1 MERLRSL
8 FWSTLTA
15 MAAMGMLTGLAT
27 PWAMAGPT
35 VKITEPS
42 HGQTVAGEIII
53 KVAYRSDSSQPVSR
67 LEILIDGELAREYPL
82 AAPRVQGEQ
91 SFTWDFTFAAN
102 TAHKIGARAI
112 DASGEAGSA
121 EITVTVQSAVTRP
134 GRDQVPPVV
143 NIWYPTQGARLS
155 GEVEIRAEAEDNA
168 GVKSVV
174 FLIDGEWH
182 TILMNAPPFQT
193 TWDTTRSAD
202 GPHVLQAKA
211 WDEDDNQGA
220 SAEVTVF
227 VENHAMT
234 TVPPSDLTPGETTP
248 GPEPATWTPAPQIVT
263 PGPEVAPQPGVIR
276 TDFGAQGSI
285 ATTSRQVQRAESSV
299 SLSGVG
305 YVPAIYDAD
314 EAARTSVPRAMLAA
328 LPGEEQP
335 YEPASVSV
343 PDRSLLPGHTI
354 EPCSDLEGTRVAAL
368 TDSQRLTTP
377 RALPGASVVK
387 PTVAEPARG
396 TAAPAEPQIAA
407 LDVGPR
413 TTMPSARTAEPV
425 AEGAARGWVHVDPV
439 LEVAP
444 EAEIAWVQRT
454 TTPDRTLEAGALE
467 PAVLSQAA
475 AESIVIRVPDDGELG
490 TMVARLEQRTTTPG
504 SPAEAEAIAELVG
517 ITGETQVV
525 RVAVLP
531 EEATHA
537 AIPADGRLTG
547 PGGAEVAPVATMSF
561 DDVKILFDSEALKL
575 RAQPEMKE
583 GISIAPLREI
593 FEHTDGVLYWF
604 PVEKRVRAVNQ
615 GTDIRLQIG
624 DPSVRVND
632 QTKVLEVAPYIKR
645 GRTMVPLQFLANTLD
660 VTITFDPDNS
670 QIRITSN
677 KF

>member
-15 MAAMGMLTGLAT
+15 MAVMGMLTGLAT

-42 HGQTVAGEIII
+42 HDQTVTGEIII
-53 KVAYRSDSSQPVSR
+53 KVAYRSDSGEPVSR

-102 TAHKIGARAI
+102 TAHKIGARAV

-121 EITVTVQSAVTRP
+121 EITVTVQNAVTRP

-143 NIWYPTQGARLS
+143 NIYYPKQGARLS
-155 GEVEIRAEAEDNA
+155 GPVDIRAEAEDNV

-193 TWDTTRSAD
+193 TWDTTRSPD
-202 GPHVLQAKA
+202 GRHVLQAKA
-211 WDEDDNQGA
+211 WDEDENQA
-220 SAEVTVF
+220 TSAEVTVF

-234 TVPPSDLTPGETTP
+234 APRTDLTPGDTTP
-248 GPEPATWTPAPQIVT
+248 APESATWTPAPQIVT
-263 PGPEVAPQPGVIR
+263 PGADVAPRPSVTR
-276 TDFGAQGSI
+276 TDFGAQGPT
-285 ATTSRQVQRAESSV
+285 ATASRQVQRAESSV
-299 SLSGVG
+299 ALSGVG
-305 YVPAIYDAD
+305 YVPAITDAE
-314 EAARTSVPRAMLAA
+314 EAARTSAPRTMLAA
-328 LPGEEQP
+328 LPGEQQSG
-335 YEPASVSV
+335 EPTSVSL
-343 PDRSLLPGHTI
+343 PEASPLPGHTI
-354 EPCSDLEGTRVAAL
+354 EPYSDLEGTRLAAL
-368 TDSQRLTTP
+368 TDNQRLTTP
-377 RALPGASVVK
+377 RPLPAGPVVT
-387 PTVAEPARG
+387 PTVS
-396 TAAPAEPQIAA
+396 
-407 LDVGPR
+407 R
-413 TTMPSARTAEPV
+413 T
-425 AEGAARGWVHVDPV
+425 AARGWVRADPV

-444 EAEIAWVQRT
+444 EHEVAWLQRT
-454 TTPDRTLEAGALE
+454 TTPDRTLEAAASLE
-467 PAVLSQAA
+467 PPVLAA
-475 AESIVIRVPDDGELG
+475 ATAAASEAIVVKRPDDGSLG
-490 TMVARLEQRTTTPG
+490 AVVARVDQRTTRPG
-504 SPAEAEAIAELVG
+504 PLAEAEAIAELVG
-517 ITGETQVV
+517 ITGDTQVV

-537 AIPADGRLTG
+537 AIPADGRLTA
-547 PGGAEVAPVATMSF
+547 PAGAELAPVATMSF
-561 DDVKILFDSEALKL
+561 DDVKILFDNEALRL
-575 RAQPEMKE
+575 RAQPEMTE

-624 DPSVRVND
+624 DAAVRVND

-660 VTITFDPDNS
+660 VTITFDPDNG
-670 QIRITSN
+670 QICITSN